1 MNLNSLFT
9 HINGELYWSAPAG
22 NNRIK
27 AMTKAGTVDGNGYI
41 RVKIGKSKHLAHR
54 IIWEMHNGAIPDGME
69 IDHINHNKIDNR
81 IENLRIVS
89 KLINMQNKS
98 KYKNNSSGVCG
109 VSWHKVKCLWVSYIQ
124 KNKSRVMLGY
134 FDDFF
139 EAVCARKSAEI
150 SLEFHSNHGK

>member
-9 HINGELYWSAPAG
+9 YINGELYWSAPAG

-27 AMTKAGTVDGNGYI
+27 AMTKAGTVDDNGYI

-54 IIWEMHNGAIPDGME
+54 IIWEMHNGQIPDGME
-69 IDHINHNKIDNR
+69 IDHINHDKIDNR